1 MSHTTTKNIQTK
13 KQKTAFKASLVLITS
28 LLATSTFAAD
38 SAHHTSQAGKHSA
51 LAVSHG
57 AKSTAKV
64 ASAVVA
70 VPVAIAGGAMLG
82 TGIASAAVGS
92 KKVGST
98 VALTGALG
106 ISAAAKAI
114 DSVGKDDKL
123 LISDVTITADP
134 APQKVMQKNTVKTT
148 RVTTTHKTTTTMTKV
163 KEQK

>member
-1 MSHTTTKNIQTK
+1 MSHTTTNKKFTKNQNS
-13 KQKTAFKASLVLITS
+13 ALKAGLVLITS
-28 LLATSTFAAD
+28 LLTTSTFAAD

-51 LAVSHG
+51 LAVSQG

-92 KKVGST
+92 EKVGST

-123 LISDVTITADP
+123 VISDVTITADP
-134 APQKVMQKNTVKTT
+134 APQKVMQKKTIKTT
-148 RVTTTHKTTTTMTKV
+148 RTTMTTQTTIKTQ
-163 KEQK
+163 EQK